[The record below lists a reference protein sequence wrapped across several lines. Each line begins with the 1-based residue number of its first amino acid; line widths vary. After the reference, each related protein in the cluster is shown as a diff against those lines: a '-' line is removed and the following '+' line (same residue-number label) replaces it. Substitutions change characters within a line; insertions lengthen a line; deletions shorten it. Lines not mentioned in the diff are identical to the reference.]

1 VTAISAHIERWERW
15 WTAPAGI
22 APLVTLRVVIG
33 AMLAFSTARFM
44 ALGWVDDHY
53 IRPVFH
59 FAYAGFEWVR
69 PLPPAGLYAVHILLL
84 LSSLAVLLGYRYRLA
99 AVLQFL
105 LFTYTELLDLTYYL
119 NHYYFVSI
127 ASALLI
133 VVPAHRAFSLDVWRR
148 PEWALEQV
156 PRWTIAIFQLQL
168 GIVYCYAGI
177 WKIHADWL
185 IHALPL
191 RIWLPANDQL
201 PLIGPFLAMKYTPWL
216 FSWAG
221 MLYDATIVGWLLWA
235 RTRPVAYLTVILFHA
250 ITGLLFQIG
259 VFPLVMM
266 GATLVFFSEKWH
278 ARWQDWF
285 RRRVSPN
292 TRHGSARSEIFLFK
306 NFKGYTFFQKTA
318 LLYQTEKKTSERSNV
333 GTDHQSTC
341 DLPTFD
347 LSEVVNRIHSL
358 CSTNMRP
365 LRGHFERV
373 TQDFSVTDKN
383 VYLLKLKKTNLPR
396 LCGEKFVRRFVLIA
410 LFFHFSFQILF
421 PWRFLLYPGDVFWT
435 EQGYRFAWR
444 VMLMEKA
451 GTATFYVK
459 DGRTGREGE
468 VVNREFLNAHQ
479 EKQMAM
485 QPDMILQFARFLEK
499 HYADQGVHEPVVRAE
514 VYVTL
519 NARPSRLL
527 FDPALD
533 LTQVRSTRELFEP

>member
-1 VTAISAHIERWERW
+1 MTAISTHIERWARW
-15 WTAPAGI
+15 WTAPVGI

-53 IRPVFH
+53 IQPVFH
-59 FAYAGFEWVR
+59 FTYAGFEWVR

-84 LSSLAVLLGYRYRLA
+84 LSSLAVVFGYRYRMA
-99 AVLQFL
+99 ALLQFL

-127 ASALLI
+127 VCALLLF
-133 VVPAHRAFSLDVWRR
+133 VPANRAFSLDVWRK
-148 PEWALEQV
+148 PALALQQA

-177 WKIHADWL
+177 WKINSDWL

-191 RIWLPANDQL
+191 KIWLPANDQL
-201 PLIGPFLAMKYTPWL
+201 PLIGPLLAMKYTPWL

-221 MLYDATIVGWLLWA
+221 MLYDATIVCWLLWA
-235 RTRPVAYLTVILFHA
+235 RTRPFAYLTVIFFHT

-259 VFPLVMM
+259 VFPLVMIS
-266 GATLVFFSEKWH
+266 ATLVFFSEKWH

-285 RRRVSPN
+285 RRRVFHT
-292 TRHGSARSEIFLFK
+292 TRYGSAPGENFFL
-306 NFKGYTFFQKTA
+306 TT
-318 LLYQTEKKTSERSNV
+318 
-333 GTDHQSTC
+333 
-341 DLPTFD
+341 P
-347 LSEVVNRIHSL
+347 
-358 CSTNMRP
+358 
-365 LRGHFERV
+365 
-373 TQDFSVTDKN
+373 
-383 VYLLKLKKTNLPR
+383 NLQ
-396 LCGEKFVRRFVLIA
+396 VRRDGQCIRRLILIA
-410 LFFHFSFQILF
+410 LLFHFAFQILF
-421 PWRFLLYPGDVFWT
+421 PWRFLLYPGNVFWT

-451 GTATFYVK
+451 GAATFYVK

-499 HYADQGVHEPVVRAE
+499 HYAAKGVQQPAVRAE

-527 FDPALD
+527 FDPQVD
-533 LTQVRSTRELFEP
+533 LTKVRSTRELFEP